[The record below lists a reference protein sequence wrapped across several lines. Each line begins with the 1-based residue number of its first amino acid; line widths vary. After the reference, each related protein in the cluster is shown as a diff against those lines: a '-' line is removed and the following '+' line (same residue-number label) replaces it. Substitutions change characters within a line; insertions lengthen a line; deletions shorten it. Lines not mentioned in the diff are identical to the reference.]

1 MLNSNMLSQWKNEHK
16 NIWFIA
22 QVLIFGL
29 IFLTGFLGALGFF
42 LIRRLPVSQGLSN
55 QLNWLF
61 AANSTQSMW
70 YITRSAGWIAYFLL
84 WFSTVWGLALPS
96 KIISRYLSPTFAFD
110 FHEFISLF
118 SIGFVSLHVGVLLL
132 DRYLPYSLAQIL
144 VPFLSPYRPFWVGIG
159 VLCFYLILLV
169 TITFYLRSRI
179 GMQKFRAI
187 HLLSLLAYLG
197 TVLHAFLAGTDS
209 SLGVAQVLYFST
221 FLVVVFL
228 TSYWVINAS
237 QTRQRQGRT
246 ISARAPISHR

>member
-1 MLNSNMLSQWKNEHK
+1 MLNINMLSQWKNEHK
-16 NIWFIA
+16 NIWIIA
-22 QVLIFGL
+22 QSLIFGL
-29 IFLTGFLGALGFF
+29 IFLIGFLGALVFF
-42 LIRRLPVSQGLSN
+42 LIRRLPVSQVLSN

-96 KIISRYLSPTFAFD
+96 KIINRHLSPTFAFD
-110 FHEFISLF
+110 FHEFISLL
-118 SIGFVSLHVGVLLL
+118 SIGFICLHVGVLLI

>member
-1 MLNSNMLSQWKNEHK
+1 MLNSNMLSQLKNEHK
-16 NIWFIA
+16 NIWIIA
-22 QVLIFGL
+22 QVLLFGL
-29 IFLTGFLGALGFF
+29 IFLAGFLGTLGFF
-42 LIRRLPVSQGLSN
+42 LIRRLPISQVVGN

-61 AANSTQSMW
+61 TLNTTQSMW

-84 WFSTVWGLALPS
+84 WFSTVWGLILPS

-110 FHEFISLF
+110 FHEFISLL
-118 SIGFVSLHVGVLLL
+118 SIGFISLHVGVLLM

-179 GMQKFRAI
+179 SMQTFRTI

-197 TVLHAFLAGTDS
+197 AVLHAFFAGTDS
-209 SLGVAQVLYFST
+209 SLGAAQVIYFST
-221 FLVVVFL
+221 FLVVAFL
-228 TSYWVINAS
+228 TSYWIINAS
-237 QTRQRQGRT
+237 QTKQRQGST
-246 ISARAPISHR
+246 ISARASIHHR

>member
-16 NIWFIA
+16 NIWIIS

-29 IFLTGFLGALGFF
+29 IFVIGFLGALGFF
-42 LIRRLPVSQGLSN
+42 LIRRLPVSQVLSN

-61 AANSTQSMW
+61 AVNSTQSMW

-96 KIISRYLSPTFAFD
+96 KIISRHLSPTFAFD
-110 FHEFISLF
+110 FHEFISLL
-118 SIGFVSLHVGVLLL
+118 SIGFVSLHVGVLLI

-179 GMQKFRAI
+179 GMQNFRAI

-197 TVLHAFLAGTDS
+197 TVLHAFFVGTDS
-209 SLGVAQVLYFST
+209 SLGAAQVLYFST
-221 FLVVVFL
+221 LLVVVFL
-228 TSYWVINAS
+228 TSYWIINAS
-237 QTRQRQGRT
+237 QAKQRQGST
-246 ISARAPISHR
+246 IRARAPIHHR